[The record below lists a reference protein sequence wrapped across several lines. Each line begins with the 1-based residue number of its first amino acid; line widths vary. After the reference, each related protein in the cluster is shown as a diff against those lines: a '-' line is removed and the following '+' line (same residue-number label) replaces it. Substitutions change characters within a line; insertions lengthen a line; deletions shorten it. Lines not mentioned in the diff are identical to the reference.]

1 MIQTNR
7 FEALDAFRGLTIML
21 MILVNTPGSFDHVYP
36 LMEHAP
42 WEGCTIADLVFPFF
56 LFSAGFSGFLSFHK
70 YGNTLTGTQVKKILK
85 RAVKL
90 FLLGILFNMFPYYD
104 VSMGLSFDSIGQ
116 AWSHMRVFGILQ
128 RIACAYALG
137 MLLCLALK
145 SWRSITMAALL
156 LLILHTAGLYAYA
169 PEAPFAMHH
178 NLSQAID
185 MVLPGA
191 ANVYQG
197 FGLPFDPEG
206 IYGTLSAAASV
217 MGGYLASW
225 WICGKKAFTDNQ
237 KAFLLIGLA
246 LMAAGY
252 SLGFVIPICKA
263 LWTFSYV
270 LLTSG
275 IALTVMNI
283 FLILWQSARSYRILF
298 RPMRAFGR
306 NPLFFFFI
314 SAFVA
319 LTFSLPWIYIHGIIA
334 YDWVYKNLFLPFFSP
349 ELASLLFA
357 FFYLLL
363 CWLPAEVLYR
373 RKIIIKV

>member
-1 MIQTNR
+1 M
-7 FEALDAFRGLTIML
+7 
-21 MILVNTPGSFDHVYP
+21 
-36 LMEHAP
+36 
-42 WEGCTIADLVFPFF
+42 
-56 LFSAGFSGFLSFHK
+56 
-70 YGNTLTGTQVKKILK
+70 K

-104 VSMGLSFDSIGQ
+104 VTMGLSVDSISH

-156 LLILHTAGLYAYA
+156 LLILHTVGLYAYA
-169 PEAPFAMHH
+169 PEAPFAMDH

-217 MGGYLASW
+217 MAGYLSSW
-225 WICGKKAFTDNQ
+225 WICEKKAFADNQ
-237 KAFLLIGLA
+237 KSVLLIGLA

-252 SLGFVIPICKA
+252 ILGFAIPICKA

-283 FLILWQSARSYRILF
+283 FLILWQNTRFCRILF
-298 RPMRAFGR
+298 RPLRAFGR

-319 LTFSLPWIYIHGIIA
+319 LTFSLPWIYINGVIA
-334 YDWVYKNLFLPFFSP
+334 YDWVYKNIFLPFFSP

-357 FFYLLL
+357 CFYLLL
-363 CWLPAEVLYR
+363 CWLPAEALYR